1 MDKRSTV
8 TAPLLQQ
15 GRLFVGVIE
24 SGLRR
29 LRHGFRRLMI
39 GFAAP
44 HLFDRIKGRM
54 VASEPNH
61 PRRMPYIVRVI
72 RARPRLFLSALCGAA
87 VVAVLPAAV
96 FRFPTRLLIGW
107 DIGVATYLALAY
119 YMIAHSDVAR
129 IKRRAATQDE
139 GRFVVLILTAGAAL
153 ASLGAIL
160 VELGSAGRQ
169 PPNLAL
175 ASLTI
180 VLSWALTH
188 TTFALH
194 YAHDFYDRPRPDGLA
209 FPGNEKPDYWDFVY
223 FSLVIGMTSQVSDVA
238 VACKTIRRT
247 VSAHSVISFFFNA
260 ALLALLVNIA
270 ASAL

>member
-1 MDKRSTV
+1 
-8 TAPLLQQ
+8 
-15 GRLFVGVIE
+15 
-24 SGLRR
+24 
-29 LRHGFRRLMI
+29 
-39 GFAAP
+39 
-44 HLFDRIKGRM
+44 M
-54 VASEPNH
+54 VASEPTR
-61 PRRMPYIVRVI
+61 PRRMPYLVRVI
-72 RARPRLFLSALCGAA
+72 RTRPRLFLSAVCAAA
-87 VVAVLPAAV
+87 VVAVLPAAT

-107 DIGVATYLALAY
+107 NVGVAAYLAFAY

-139 GRFVVLILTAGAAL
+139 GRFAILILTAGAAL

-160 VELGSAGRQ
+160 AELGSGGRQ

-175 ASLTI
+175 AALTI

-188 TTFALH
+188 TIFALH
-194 YAHDFYDRPRPDGLA
+194 YAHDFYDRSRSEGDGLT

-238 VACKTIRRT
+238 VACKPIRRT
-247 VSAHSVISFFFNA
+247 VAAHGVISFFFNA